1 MQMSANIA
9 VGIVAFIHVVI
20 SMAEML
26 FWKRFDLYKRVP
38 KLELLKSEADKAA
51 PIVANAGLYNLFI
64 ASGLVWSLLPTNN
77 AQSLK
82 LFFLSCVAIAG
93 IYGAKTL
100 KPATLA
106 LQTLPALV
114 AGALVWMAARM
125 P

>member
-9 VGIVAFIHVVI
+9 VGIVALIHVGI
-20 SMAEML
+20 SMAEMFL
-26 FWKRFDLYKRVP
+26 WKRCDLYKRIP
-38 KLELLKSEADKAA
+38 KLGFLESEAYKAA

-64 ASGLVWSLLPTNN
+64 ASGLVWSLFAANN

-82 LFFLSCVAIAG
+82 LFFLSCVAVAG

-100 KPATLA
+100 KPTTLA

-114 AGALVWMAARM
+114 AGALVWMAARAA
-125 P
+125 